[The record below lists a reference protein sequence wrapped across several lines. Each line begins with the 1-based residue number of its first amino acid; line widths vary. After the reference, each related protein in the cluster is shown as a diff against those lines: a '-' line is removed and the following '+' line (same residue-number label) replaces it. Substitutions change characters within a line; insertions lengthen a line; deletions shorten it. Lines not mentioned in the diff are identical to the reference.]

1 MIGSFITGML
11 TLVLGYAYPAYDC
24 YKTVEL
30 NRPEVEQLR
39 FWCQYWILLAFLTVL
54 ERVGESFVSW
64 LPMYSGSKARIYRVL
79 VVSKDRG
86 TAYVYE
92 SFFKPYIAKHETEID
107 RNLLE
112 LRTRAGD
119 MAVSLF
125 PEGYKLCSDKVL

>member
-1 MIGSFITGML
+1 MVFDGSAPASRLAASTTASGIKMIGSFITGML

-79 VVSKDRG
+79 VVSKDRVWG
-86 TAYVYE
+86 LPMYT
-92 SFFKPYIAKHETEID
+92 SHSSSHTLQNMKLRLIEIC
-107 RNLLE
+107 L
-112 LRTRAGD
+112 
-119 MAVSLF
+119 S
-125 PEGYKLCSDKVL
+125 